1 VLLQISD
8 FLCLSA
14 ILFSGNFFGLAFSA
28 LYTLLISQEQSKGA
42 TECIL
47 RFFSRRNP
55 IIQQSRTS
63 HRRRVRYAVMLPFA
77 VLVQVAAAQCSAQQL
92 LSAKKNQH
100 EWMQQT
106 MLHF

>member
-1 VLLQISD
+1 VHFEIFQ
-8 FLCLSA
+8 
-14 ILFSGNFFGLAFSA
+14 
-28 LYTLLISQEQSKGA
+28 SQKPNYPAEPYKSQK
-42 TECIL
+42 
-47 RFFSRRNP
+47 
-55 IIQQSRTS
+55 
-63 HRRRVRYAVMLPFA
+63 RRVRYAVMLPFA